1 MMKLVSLNV
10 GAPRIVETPR
20 GGILTSIFK
29 EPVEGRRAAAPHN
42 IEGDKQADLTVHG
55 GPYKAVY
62 GYSWDH
68 YRYWRNELND
78 ADLGAGAFGENLTVE
93 GLSEEDLHVGD
104 LVEIGTAR
112 LRVTQPRMPCY
123 KLALRFDRAD
133 MVKRFW
139 KSRMSG
145 FYFSIETPGELGAG
159 DELRVVEVHPLSVS
173 IADVVRM
180 YQGESKDK
188 DLYRRIVASPLRGSW
203 RQGIQERW
211 TEGEEKITSLDNR
224 PSP

>member
-1 MMKLVSLNV
+1 MKLVSLNLGV
-10 GAPRIVETPR
+10 PRIVETPR

-29 EPVEGRRAAAPHN
+29 EPVAGRRMVAPHN

-55 GPYKAVY
+55 GPHKAVY

-68 YRYWRNELND
+68 YPYWRNELNEP
-78 ADLGAGAFGENLTVE
+78 DLLVGAFGENLTIE
-93 GLSEEDLHVGD
+93 GLSEENLHIGD
-104 LVEIGTAR
+104 VVEIGTAR

-123 KLALRFDRAD
+123 KLALRFDRPD

-139 KSRMSG
+139 KSRLSG
-145 FYFSIETPGELGAG
+145 FYFAIETPGELGAG
-159 DELRVVEVHPLSVS
+159 DALHIVETHPLNVS

-180 YQGESKDK
+180 YQGDSNDE
-188 DLYRRIVASPLRGSW
+188 DLYQRVIASPLRGSW

-211 TEGEEKITSLDNR
+211 AEA
-224 PSP
+224 